1 VERRIQIVEQ
11 QTLREMP
18 VIQRPSGMPSHYEE
32 HAKLMFDLQV
42 LAYRSD
48 LTRVITF
55 SMARE
60 KSERAYREIGLEEG
74 HHALTHHGNDP
85 AMVGK
90 CVQIEQYQS
99 KVFSYFLEKMQST
112 PDGDGTLLDHT
123 VILYAGSLGDGNGHS
138 QQNLPVL
145 LLGGAGGRLKGGRH
159 VRYPQDTPLT
169 NLFLSMLD
177 MVDIPLEK
185 FGDSTGELEL
195 LPVA

>member
-1 VERRIQIVEQ
+1 
-11 QTLREMP
+11 
-18 VIQRPSGMPSHYEE
+18 
-32 HAKLMFDLQV
+32 MFDLQV